1 MAFNTK
7 SIIKDV
13 NQKPAPQYFNP
24 DTDSYEVLQGAN
36 GASRTILCDAAG
48 NSVDITKLVQKASM
62 DYFGKSTDVKPT
74 SNIIVGSTYFEIDT
88 TVVSMWDGTSWVV
101 I

>member
-7 SIIKDV
+7 SIVKDL
-13 NQKPAPQYFNP
+13 NQKPIPQYYNP
-24 DTDSYEVLQGAN
+24 VTDTYEVLQGSN
-36 GASRTILCDAAG
+36 GANRAVLYDADG
-48 NSVDITKLVQKASM
+48 NPVDLSKLVQKANM
-62 DYFGKSTDVKPT
+62 EYYGKSTDLKPT

-88 TVVSMWDGTSWVV
+88 ISVSMWDGTGWVV